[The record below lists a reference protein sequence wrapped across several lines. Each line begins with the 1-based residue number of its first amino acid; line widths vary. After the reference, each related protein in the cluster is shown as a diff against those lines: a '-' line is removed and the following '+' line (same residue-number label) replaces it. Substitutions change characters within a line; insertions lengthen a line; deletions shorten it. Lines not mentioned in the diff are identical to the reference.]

1 MAWPNCWVVTLASLP
16 PSALEPMVVLEL
28 ERRKEH
34 LDLISPTHPLLEV
47 ALECLK
53 DKEADRPTTEELC
66 SRLISL
72 KESTVYQESLQQMTS
87 LETMMGEPPPAGDQ
101 ELQQQLRESE
111 ARVENLTRE
120 VEQLQL
126 QKEQSKQVVSAPY
139 YTASSKGQTAAR
151 ER

>member
-1 MAWPNCWVVTLASLP
+1 
-16 PSALEPMVVLEL
+16 
-28 ERRKEH
+28 
-34 LDLISPTHPLLEV
+34 
-47 ALECLK
+47 
-53 DKEADRPTTEELC
+53 
-66 SRLISL
+66 
-72 KESTVYQESLQQMTS
+72 
-87 LETMMGEPPPAGDQ
+87 MGEPPPAGDQ